1 MENMGEQSL
10 NRIYEDFSKEQMRL
24 MTDIKNGGD
33 LGKDKDIQKQITMLN
48 TITIN
53 IIRFRNLRKQ
63 IVDKTNF

>member
-1 MENMGEQSL
+1 MDNMGEQSL

-63 IVDKTNF
+63 IIDKTNF

>member
-1 MENMGEQSL
+1 MDNLGEQSL

-24 MTDIKNGGD
+24 MNDIKNGGD
-33 LGKDKDIQKQITMLN
+33 LAKDKDIQKQITMIN

-63 IVDKTNF
+63 IVDKINF

>member
-1 MENMGEQSL
+1 MDNMGEQSL
-10 NRIYEDFSKEQMRL
+10 NRIYEDFSKEQIKL
-24 MTDIKNGGD
+24 MNDIKNGGD
-33 LGKDKDIQKQITMLN
+33 LGKDKDIQKQITMIN

>member
-1 MENMGEQSL
+1 MDNMGEQSL

-24 MTDIKNGGD
+24 MNDIKNGGD
-33 LGKDKDIQKQITMLN
+33 LGKDKDIQKQITMIN

-63 IVDKTNF
+63 LIDKTNF